1 MLKTFKKL
9 FYTQKN
15 LKFFNIFFLD
25 GFVVELIEKVAVMPV
40 LFWSHTIARN
50 FGQFHKKKKRVC
62 SIHVFQTDF
71 MLHENL
77 KKNFVHIQEKNK
89 NFPLIPLTAFF
100 PPVDRQENQLEL
112 VFLDGEK
119 KQILRGWNHHFRV
132 IYGNKT
138 WVSQPLCLRNFW
150 VLSSVLLVI
159 PWSSSRG
166 AHLSIGDHKYLEYRK
181 PHLIAARKATNER
194 PTVYE

>member
-1 MLKTFKKL
+1 ML
-9 FYTQKN
+9 
-15 LKFFNIFFLD
+15 D
-25 GFVVELIEKVAVMPV
+25 
-40 LFWSHTIARN
+40 
-50 FGQFHKKKKRVC
+50 
-62 SIHVFQTDF
+62 
-71 MLHENL
+71 ENL
-77 KKNFVHIQEKNK
+77 KKKFVHVQEKNK

-100 PPVDRQENQLEL
+100 PPLDRQENQLEL

-119 KQILRGWNHHFRV
+119 KQILRGWNHHFHV

-138 WVSQPLCLRNFW
+138 WVSQPLCLACQSWICLWNFW

-159 PWSSSRG
+159 PWSSSRV

-194 PTVYE
+194 PTVYEKSICGAHRDDS